1 MNIETERNTLR
12 DEVKKLQNELQFGRD
27 QMMRK
32 NDEFNAALDDL
43 SNAHRT
49 AEDGRV
55 NAIQEL
61 ESRKFEITDL
71 QSRLDN
77 AEERLNTLQQ
87 EYLKADRERDM
98 LNDSMRRFQSII
110 SHTVISET
118 SVVDMQS
125 LDVHLQNVMNRIEKL
140 ERERVSLQNDY
151 RDSLSRLKRKTSDST
166 IAVTKHETLYRT
178 IEDRVADVEEGKRNA
193 EIKLIKAKEL
203 VSSQGEQLKQYE
215 EERRTMKSKIMMFEM
230 EARGKDAKI
239 RHLSDLIKT
248 LKSDLENARSEVHN
262 LRDREDRYE
271 MTKVHVEKQV
281 TSDDSE
287 ARLRQM
293 MTSFETERQVS
304 ELTHRQLGIRKENA
318 SLKWAFEPNVLR
330 IPVILSGYCLINS
343 VKAFQGFNDTVRKLT
358 SQLSSLQ
365 TKNSDLKD
373 DVDKLKRDL
382 SDAEKTEAELR
393 RNFDEKSRVAIEV
406 QHLKDQVSA
415 KNRLIPFFRCE
426 HRFCISN

>member
-1 MNIETERNTLR
+1 
-12 DEVKKLQNELQFGRD
+12 
-27 QMMRK
+27 
-32 NDEFNAALDDL
+32 
-43 SNAHRT
+43 
-49 AEDGRV
+49 
-55 NAIQEL
+55 
-61 ESRKFEITDL
+61 
-71 QSRLDN
+71 
-77 AEERLNTLQQ
+77 
-87 EYLKADRERDM
+87 
-98 LNDSMRRFQSII
+98 
-110 SHTVISET
+110 
-118 SVVDMQS
+118 
-125 LDVHLQNVMNRIEKL
+125 
-140 ERERVSLQNDY
+140 
-151 RDSLSRLKRKTSDST
+151 
-166 IAVTKHETLYRT
+166 AVTKHETLYRT

-248 LKSDLENARSEVHN
+248 LKTDLENARSEVHN

-293 MTSFETERQVS
+293 MTSFENERQTIFQV
-304 ELTHRQLGIRKENA
+304 NA
-318 SLKWAFEPNVLR
+318 IGRESTANVLR
-330 IPVILSGYCLINS
+330 IPVILSGYCLINH
-343 VKAFQGFNDTVRKLT
+343 VKTFQGFNETVRKLT

-426 HRFCISN
+426 HCF